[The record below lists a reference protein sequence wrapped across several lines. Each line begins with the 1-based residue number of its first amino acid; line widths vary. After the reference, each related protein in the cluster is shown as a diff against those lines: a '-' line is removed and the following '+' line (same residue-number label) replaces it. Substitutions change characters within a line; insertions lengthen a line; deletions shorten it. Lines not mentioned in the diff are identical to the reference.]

1 MLKKIFTLLVLFPAI
16 MLINPASAQKGG
28 TFKGIITYEVT
39 YPGMNIE
46 PSQMAHLPQTVILTT
61 NGEKAKFDV
70 AMTSMNQS
78 MIIDP
83 EAKTTTLLLEMM
95 GNKVMLNPKK
105 GDASVGKEP
114 VVNITT
120 ETKEIAGY
128 PCKKAEISFG
138 DEKSKADP
146 IIVYFSEDLGSNKL
160 FYDNEYRTL
169 PGIPLEF
176 TYTMQGRS
184 MHMVAKTI
192 EKTRVSSKDLS
203 VPAGYEEMTPEQ
215 LRQMFGGN

>member
-1 MLKKIFTLLVLFPAI
+1 MALITAI
-16 MLINPASAQKGG
+16 MLSTPADAQKGG
-28 TFKGIITYEVT
+28 TFKGIIIYDVT

-46 PSQMAHLPQTVILTT
+46 PAQMANLPQKVIMTT
-61 NGEKAKFDV
+61 NGELVKFDV

-83 EAKTTTLLLEMM
+83 GAKTTTVLLEMM
-95 GNKVMLNPKK
+95 GKKVMLKPQK
-105 GDASVGKEP
+105 GTPPAGKEP
-114 VVNITT
+114 EVKVTP

-128 PCKKAEISFG
+128 KCQRAEISFG

-146 IIVYFSEDLGSNKL
+146 IVVYFSEELGSNKL

-176 TYTMQGRS
+176 TFKMQGRN
-184 MHMVAKTI
+184 MHMVAKSI

-203 VPAGYEEMTPEQ
+203 VPSGYEEMTPEQ

>member
-1 MLKKIFTLLVLFPAI
+1 MTKNILTFMALFSAI
-16 MLINPASAQKGG
+16 MFSPPAEAQKGA
-28 TFKGIITYEVT
+28 FKGIITYDVT
-39 YPGMNIE
+39 YPGMNVE
-46 PSQMAHLPQTVILTT
+46 PSQMAMLPQKVTLTT

-70 AMTSMNQS
+70 AMTSMNQT

-95 GNKVMLNPKK
+95 GNKVMMKPNKQDIPK
-105 GDASVGKEP
+105 GKEP
-114 VVNITT
+114 IVTITT
-120 ETKEIAGY
+120 ETKQIAGY
-128 PCKKAEISFG
+128 TCKKAEISFG
-138 DEKSKADP
+138 DEKSKSDP
-146 IIVYFSEDLGSNKL
+146 IIVYFSEELGTNKL

-176 TYTMQGRS
+176 TYKMQGRN

-192 EKTRVSSKDLS
+192 EKTRVTSKDME
-203 VPAGYEEMTPEQ
+203 VPSGFKEMTPEQ